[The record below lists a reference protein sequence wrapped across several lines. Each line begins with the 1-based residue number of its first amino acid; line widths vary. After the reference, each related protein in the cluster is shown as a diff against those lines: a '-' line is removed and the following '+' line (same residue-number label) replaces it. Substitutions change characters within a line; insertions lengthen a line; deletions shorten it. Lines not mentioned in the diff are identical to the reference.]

1 MTLGLVESICVYI
14 DSHPRDVGAYA
25 DASAAVSQSSEDGAI
40 DHSGNQLVLSRLT
53 DAIRGGWASA
63 QQLETLGG
71 CYRSVITVDARVDFD
86 SFAQAMELDRDPKS
100 RLWLPR
106 RSRLWR
112 LYRELQ
118 WFETDPKAEFLSVSM
133 PPRTAK
139 SSTCCMG
146 MAWHSGRDPL
156 HSNLVVAHS
165 DALTDHF
172 YNQVLEFITDPRYR
186 FSEIFPEAPLVEK
199 SAEYESLTL
208 GQRRSYP
215 SITCRSISGTLT
227 GAVEVGEGGWLYA
240 DDLVKDI
247 EEARSPTRLQK
258 KWDNYVNQCY
268 DRRKTGAK
276 QLMVGTRWDVNDPI
290 GRMSRLH
297 EGEEGFHTLVIP
309 ALDPKTGESNFE
321 YEYGVGFSTA
331 YYIDMKRTTDSATY
345 AAKYDGDPIVR
356 EGQLFPPD
364 SLERYL
370 SLPDENPTRTV
381 AVVDTKGVGTDYC
394 AMPVAMQ
401 FPSVPGKWFIADALC
416 DNSVPKVV
424 NRRVASMIAS
434 HGVQVA
440 RFESNSAGGT
450 VADSIQKALTAMGAL
465 CSVQKKY
472 TMSNKETRILAASPW
487 IINNCVF
494 RDPSLYDSNS
504 DYGRFM
510 SQVTGFV
517 LDGKNVHDDAPDSL
531 SMLADMLA
539 KSVKAKATP
548 VKRPF

>member
-1 MTLGLVESICVYI
+1 MLKEKLRGSI
-14 DSHPRDVGAYA
+14 SSMETP
-25 DASAAVSQSSEDGAI
+25 QSG
-40 DHSGNQLVLSRLT
+40 
-53 DAIRGGWASA
+53 
-63 QQLETLGG
+63 
-71 CYRSVITVDARVDFD
+71 
-86 SFAQAMELDRDPKS
+86 QAK
-100 RLWLPR
+100 
-106 RSRLWR
+106 
-112 LYRELQ
+112 
-118 WFETDPKAEFLSVSM
+118 
-133 PPRTAK
+133 
-139 SSTCCMG
+139 
-146 MAWHSGRDPL
+146 
-156 HSNLVVAHS
+156 
-165 DALTDHF
+165 
-172 YNQVLEFITDPRYR
+172 
-186 FSEIFPEAPLVEK
+186 LVEK

-208 GQRRSYP
+208 GERRSYP

-247 EEARSPTRLQK
+247 EEARSPVRLEK
-258 KWDNYVNQCY
+258 KWANYVNQCY
-268 DRRKTGAK
+268 DRRKTGSK

-309 ALDPKTGESNFE
+309 ALDPDTGESNFE
-321 YEYGVGFSTA
+321 YEYGVGFSTE

-370 SLPDENPTRTV
+370 SLPDEAPTRTV

-401 FPSVPGKWFIADALC
+401 FASVPGKWFIADALC

-434 HGVQVA
+434 DGVQVA

-450 VADSIQKALTAMGAL
+450 VADSIQKALTDMGAL

-494 RDPSLYDSNS
+494 RDPSLYETNS

-510 SQVTGFV
+510 SQVTGFS
-517 LDGKNVHDDAPDSL
+517 LDSKNAHDDAPDAL
-531 SMLADMLA
+531 SMLADMLS
-539 KSVKAKATP
+539 KSVKAKAVP